1 MKLRKYTI
9 LLAIPFL
16 TLALFS
22 CKKDDTHKT
31 DSDTTACPYTDELED
46 FDNTGL
52 VQDGLI
58 PLSINNFWVYADS
71 LWDAEHNLL
80 STEIDTIKPI
90 ATQKTGEDIWWN
102 FDGLPNFYS
111 NNDSIFILSPPD
123 LGVGCHSKSL
133 LYYPIESD
141 TTIDWIFPHG
151 YGQARKTYIVGTPIT
166 SPAGEFS
173 DCYFFSLE
181 DESGDYF
188 EILKPGIG
196 FVKSKR
202 PFSTNYLERT
212 LIDYYIEE

>member
-16 TLALFS
+16 TLALFA
-22 CKKDDTHKT
+22 CKKDDTNKT
-31 DSDTTACPYTDELED
+31 DTDTIACPYADGLED

-58 PLSINNFWVYADS
+58 PFSINNYWVYADS
-71 LWDAEHNLL
+71 LWDADDNLL
-80 STEIDTIKPI
+80 SAEIDTLRPI
-90 ATQKTGEDIWWN
+90 STQKTGEDIWWTFN
-102 FDGLPNFYS
+102 GLHHFHS
-111 NNDSIFILSPPD
+111 SNDSIFILSPPD
-123 LGVGCHSKSL
+123 LGIGCDSKSL
-133 LYYPIESD
+133 LYYPIEPD

-151 YGQARKTYIVGTPIT
+151 YGQARKTYIVGTPIIT
-166 SPAGEFS
+166 PAGEFS

-181 DESGDYF
+181 GERGDFF

-196 FVKSKR
+196 FVKSR
-202 PFSTNYLERT
+202 RFMSNNYWERS